1 LIQIKKAYRDGKPSV
16 ALYIVEFTQYQHSL
30 PLQERMMMVDVYI
43 VSHNFR
49 LQRKGK
55 NEYAKIIFF
64 IKSFI
69 IKVKFKNA
77 YILKL
82 LMPIVINFSMFN

>member
-55 NEYAKIIFF
+55 NEYAKIIFLL
-64 IKSFI
+64 SHLL
-69 IKVKFKNA
+69 
-77 YILKL
+77 LKL
-82 LMPIVINFSMFN
+82 NSKMLIY